1 MDRYTSMRVFVQAA
15 SRGSLSAA
23 GRALGISPAMATKH
37 VDALEARFGVKLLH
51 RTTRGLSLTDPGRE
65 YLEGCQRILQDLD
78 EVESD
83 ISAQRQEAKG
93 RLRMNVPLS
102 FGLRFIAPLIPG
114 FTERYPMVDVE
125 LGLSDSQQNLLDG
138 SWDLIFRVG
147 YLADSNLRA
156 RRLGSSP
163 MKVCASPDYLAKH
176 GTPQRVADLSSHNCL
191 SYTLSPFQSKGFWA
205 FGHHGEREVPVKGNL
220 RADNGDA
227 LTAAAIRGQGII
239 YQPEFIVA
247 DALSSGKLL
256 SLSLDHPPLEPGGLY
271 VLFSPDRRLPLK
283 VRAMIDYLIEVFSAD
298 LQEK

>member
-1 MDRYTSMRVFVQAA
+1 MDFQSRRMFQGLNVGFLANFDYGVTSGIVGKLFQIDAK
-15 SRGSLSAA
+15 
-23 GRALGISPAMATKH
+23 GRKCRH
-37 VDALEARFGVKLLH
+37 VGCQQEPFPF
-51 RTTRGLSLTDPGRE
+51 LTDQLPGAGACNQN
-65 YLEGCQRILQDLD
+65 LEDLD

-93 RLRMNVPLS
+93 RLRVNVPLS

-125 LGLSDSQQNLLDG
+125 LGLSDSTQNLFDG

-147 YLADSNLRA
+147 YIADSDLRA
-156 RRLGSSP
+156 RRLGDSP

-176 GTPQRVADLSSHNCL
+176 GTPRRVYDLSSHNCL

-205 FGHHGEREVPVKGNL
+205 FGRHGELEIPVKGNL

-227 LTAAAIRGQGII
+227 LMAAAIRGQGII
-239 YQPEFIVA
+239 YQPEFIMA
-247 DALSSGKLL
+247 EALANGELI

-271 VLFSPDRRLPLK
+271 VLFSPDRRLSLK
-283 VRAMIDYLIEVFSAD
+283 VRAMIDYLVEVFSAEI
-298 LQEK
+298 QE